1 MKMKHLLLSLAM
13 MLCSVIAVAQ
23 SHAVSGT
30 IRDAAGNPLP
40 GVAVMV
46 PGTTIGTVT
55 DIDGRYTINVTGN
68 PTLSATFIGMQP
80 GEINLAA
87 GQTDVTLQDEENEM
101 DEVIVVAYGVTTK
114 GAYTGSAAQ
123 VDAESIEKRQV
134 TDASQ
139 ALSGVMPG
147 VQILNDNGQPGVS
160 SKIRIRGAGSI
171 NGSQDPLIVVDGM
184 PFDGDLAT
192 INTSDIESMT
202 VLKDAASTSLY
213 GARGANGI
221 LMITTKKGRQGDAK
235 ITFEARWGGNTRQV
249 GNYDVITSPSEYL
262 ELMYQAFKHNYEKNN
277 DEATAHALANSN
289 VSNKDGKI
297 GYTIYTVPDGEDLI
311 NTDGKINPNATL
323 GYSDG
328 E

>member
-1 MKMKHLLLSLAM
+1 M
-13 MLCSVIAVAQ
+13 MLCSVFAVAQ

-30 IRDAAGNPLP
+30 VRDAAGNPLP

-192 INTSDIESMT
+192 INTADIESMT

-221 LMITTKKGRQGDAK
+221 LMITTKKGRQGDARSLSRLVGAA
-235 ITFEARWGGNTRQV
+235 TPARSATMTSSQARLSTSSLC
-249 GNYDVITSPSEYL
+249 ISPSSTTTRRSMTRRL
-262 ELMYQAFKHNYEKNN
+262 LMRSQ
-277 DEATAHALANSN
+277 
-289 VSNKDGKI
+289 
-297 GYTIYTVPDGEDLI
+297 TIKLVRKMERSAIRSIPC
-311 NTDGKINPNATL
+311 PMVR
-323 GYSDG
+323 S
-328 E
+328 